1 MAKNVEQS
9 YQMQLHNHWL
19 RSVLQKTEGDK
30 KQMADSMWSAIY
42 NMENPVKKLS
52 RHHSRRHLIL
62 QNS

>member
-1 MAKNVEQS
+1 
-9 YQMQLHNHWL
+9 MQLHNHWL